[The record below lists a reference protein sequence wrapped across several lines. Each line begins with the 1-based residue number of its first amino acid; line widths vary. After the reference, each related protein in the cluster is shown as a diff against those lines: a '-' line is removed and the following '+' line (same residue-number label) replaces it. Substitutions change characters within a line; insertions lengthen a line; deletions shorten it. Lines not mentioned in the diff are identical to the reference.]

1 VADRAGLAYRVEHL
15 VLDPTNRQVRGVD
28 IAAAIIDESPPQLTL
43 TIEGAS
49 TLEITVLDTD
59 LKLLRGDLLTGWAWG
74 TNADDR
80 DEKHWILD
88 GRAVDAKLDDL
99 WFRLVKVSKQSSDT
113 LVLTFEDRLV
123 ALLRAHAGARKV
135 YRDNMTRAQFVKAL
149 CNAADVP
156 THIPELNKRQPIA
169 KASQKVTEADRTS
182 EGKQGLDK
190 SAKITIKGQKA
201 TRTQLS
207 ILERGLDAAMSLDPP
222 EKALLALL
230 VAVIGESTVSYVVN
244 SSGHGGPWQSSSID
258 AHDVEKQAHYFM
270 AGGHSFLPE
279 GAIKLARSQ
288 PSLKPGDI
296 ATKVEIS
303 GKPGSFYQT
312 HIAEA
317 KKILAAY
324 GGNGSSLS
332 VEVEQPYAFAR
343 GKHENSWDA
352 IQRLAQE
359 VNFRAFIRGD
369 ALWYVSEEYLF
380 AQKPQVALVEGEG
393 AVDEITFDIDIGA
406 RNLVTELVATVHA
419 ARWTLK
425 AGMIGRVDEQG
436 PADGRWV
443 LHQVELALDGDLATA
458 TFNKPI
464 PVKAEPAP
472 ETSEVSLTAGGNVSS
487 EAAGP
492 LGQMLAKAIGISN
505 RDMPYVWGGG
515 HNSSFA
521 PTSGGYDCSGYVS
534 AILNAGGLLSS
545 PLTSAGL
552 ESWGKPGKGR
562 YFTVYANSGH
572 TFIVFHGLGK
582 YKRADT
588 SPQGGESRKG
598 PHVRTQNRSTA
609 GFVARHYSGL

>member
-1 VADRAGLAYRVEHL
+1 MADRAGLAYRVEHL

-28 IAAAIIDESPPQLTL
+28 IAAAIIDTSLTL

-49 TLEITVLDTD
+49 TLDLTVLDVD

-99 WFRLVKVSKQSSDT
+99 WFRLVKVSKQSADM

-123 ALLRAHAGARKV
+123 ALLRAHSGARKV
-135 YRDNMTRAQFVKAL
+135 YRDNLTRAQFVKAL

-201 TRTQLS
+201 SRTQLK

-222 EKALLALL
+222 EKALLALIC
-230 VAVIGESTVSYVVN
+230 AAIGESTVSYVVN

-258 AHDVEKQAHYFM
+258 AHDVEKQAHHFM
-270 AGGHSFLPE
+270 AGGNSFLPG

-288 PSLKPGDI
+288 PGLTPGDI

-303 GKPGSFYQT
+303 GKPGSFYQA
-312 HIAEA
+312 HIGEA

-324 GGNGSSLS
+324 GGKGSSLS

-343 GKHENSWDA
+343 GKNENSWDA

-369 ALWYVSEEYLF
+369 KLWYVSEEYLF
-380 AQKPQVALVEGEG
+380 AQKPQVALVEGED

-406 RNLVTELVATVHA
+406 RNLITELQATVHS

-443 LHQVELALDGDLATA
+443 LHQVELALDGDIATA

-472 ETSEVSLTAGGNVSS
+472 ETNTFTVGSGEPVRAADLSNITPKTVIDKIVLPIARSHGIHVTPASVAAANSRHGPTVSGGRSDHQGPPDKAWAADMSNGGHPTPQMDALAKELAKVFGLHWSGAGLVDRTAFGFKFQLIYRTNTGGNHFNHV
-487 EAAGP
+487 
-492 LGQMLAKAIGISN
+492 
-505 RDMPYVWGGG
+505 
-515 HNSSFA
+515 HF
-521 PTSGGYDCSGYVS
+521 
-534 AILNAGGLLSS
+534 GLH
-545 PLTSAGL
+545 
-552 ESWGKPGKGR
+552 R
-562 YFTVYANSGH
+562 V
-572 TFIVFHGLGK
+572 
-582 YKRADT
+582 
-588 SPQGGESRKG
+588 
-598 PHVRTQNRSTA
+598 
-609 GFVARHYSGL
+609 